1 MLEREIIFV
10 GKIAIYRIRDMQLIV
25 LDVDIIHFD
34 LYNKMIMC
42 QTKLSLCTQKSLLQA
57 MDLLNARAF

>member
-42 QTKLSLCTQKSLLQA
+42 QTKLSLYTQKSLLQA